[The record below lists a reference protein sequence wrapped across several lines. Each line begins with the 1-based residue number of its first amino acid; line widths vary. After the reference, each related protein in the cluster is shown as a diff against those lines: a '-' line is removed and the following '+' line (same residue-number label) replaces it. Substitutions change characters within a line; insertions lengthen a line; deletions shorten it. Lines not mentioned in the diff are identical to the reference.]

1 MNRFA
6 DFLYS
11 RNLFCDRKFAMYH
24 GKRRKLR
31 GSGGSHDSDPMYC
44 GILLYSRKYQRN
56 SDTVSGE

>member
-1 MNRFA
+1 VNRFA

-44 GILLYSRKYQRN
+44 GILLFCRIYFCHA
-56 SDTVSGE
+56 DTVSGE